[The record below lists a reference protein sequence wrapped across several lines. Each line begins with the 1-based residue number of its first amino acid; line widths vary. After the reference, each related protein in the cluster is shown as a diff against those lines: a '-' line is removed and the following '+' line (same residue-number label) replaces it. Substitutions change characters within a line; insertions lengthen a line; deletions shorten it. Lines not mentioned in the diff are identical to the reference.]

1 MYAHKL
7 HFELPPPLET
17 VDRIGFGDGGGDTPQ
32 MDGPILRY
40 EAEIVSNGIG
50 SIK

>member
-1 MYAHKL
+1 MTEIPNLWKQLTEY
-7 HFELPPPLET
+7 
-17 VDRIGFGDGGGDTPQ
+17 RGFGDGRGDTPQ

>member
-1 MYAHKL
+1 MAWHGRL
-7 HFELPPPLET
+7 
-17 VDRIGFGDGGGDTPQ
+17 RDGRGDTPQ

-50 SIK
+50 SIKRKWKKTTQAIPYFR

>member
-1 MYAHKL
+1 MYAMARRLKGWERGYWIHPRWT
-7 HFELPPPLET
+7 ES
-17 VDRIGFGDGGGDTPQ
+17 
-32 MDGPILRY
+32 DGPILRY